1 MRKVGSG
8 FKRCLVVTM
17 VSAGAL
23 AQPGAPAQTASSNE
37 AYTLWFLHHADYDEF
52 TAGQLALVNAGSEQ
66 VKAFG
71 KALVNDQQVT
81 SQKVL
86 AAARK
91 LKVDLEPQL
100 AGGDKVRM
108 DRIKAKLEKL
118 KSLKGKPFDHLFT
131 SLMAQEHDKVVE
143 VVTEALQDP
152 KQGSIRELLQELL
165 PRIEAHA
172 QTARLLAGQA
182 EASR

>member
-1 MRKVGSG
+1 MLFRSS
-8 FKRCLVVTM
+8 LIVTM

-23 AQPGAPAQTASSNE
+23 AQPGAPAHADGLASDNE
-37 AYTLWFLHHADYDEF
+37 AYTLWFLHHADYEEF
-52 TAGQLALVNAGSEQ
+52 AAGQLALVNAGSEQ

-71 KALVNDQQVT
+71 KALVKDQQVT

-91 LKVDLEPQL
+91 LKVDLEPHL
-100 AGGDKVRM
+100 TGGDRIRM
-108 DRIKAKLEKL
+108 DRIKAKLENL
-118 KSLKGKPFDHLFT
+118 KSLKGKPFDDFFT
-131 SLMAQEHDKVVE
+131 SLMAQEHQKVTE

-152 KQGSIRELLQELL
+152 KQENIKELLQELL

-172 QTARLLAGQA
+172 KTARLLAGNS
-182 EASR
+182 EAAQ